1 MRDGINIINSE
12 ADIHKRKRNRQ
23 NVLLKSHID
32 VGSYFFEAIA
42 YDLSLYGAKIKL
54 NLPLERGTDFIIS
67 IKDNYKIP
75 SKVSWAENGFIGLE
89 FTYPPDKVK
98 AIFGSLG
105 DRLS

>member
-1 MRDGINIINSE
+1 
-12 ADIHKRKRNRQ
+12 
-23 NVLLKSHID
+23 VD
-32 VGSYFFEAIA
+32 VGSYYFDAVT

-54 NLPLERGTDFIIS
+54 NLPLERGSTFIIE
-67 IKDNYKIP
+67 IKGSYKIP

-89 FTYPPDKVK
+89 FTYSPDRVK